1 VLAKRKEEN
10 VVRIREYLDI
20 DEFKNLP
27 LAEEF
32 IFINRTLFDLTISIV
47 QVCDHPKLKEEV
59 KALLQEA
66 HDETKKELSVLR
78 KEGIIKS
85 EVRKVPKKIEFDA
98 EVIEKAFKEYKEK
111 IAGFDE
117 FEGMK
122 NFDECFLKYNNM
134 LKEGLELE
142 KIDIS
147 KAITKYLEI
156 LASTTPTGSTYW
168 ERPMILLEK
177 IKMFDKALF
186 ICNRASVISV
196 MPYVRMGDFKVRH
209 ARLKEKL
216 TSSKS

>member
-1 VLAKRKEEN
+1 MLAKRKEEN
-10 VVRIREYLDI
+10 VVRIREYVDI

-32 IFINRTLFDLTISIV
+32 IFINRTLLDLTISIV

-122 NFDECFLKYNNM
+122 NFDECFLKYSNM
-134 LKEGLELE
+134 LQEGLELE
-142 KIDIS
+142 KIDI
-147 KAITKYLEI
+147 
-156 LASTTPTGSTYW
+156 
-168 ERPMILLEK
+168 
-177 IKMFDKALF
+177 
-186 ICNRASVISV
+186 
-196 MPYVRMGDFKVRH
+196 
-209 ARLKEKL
+209 
-216 TSSKS
+216 